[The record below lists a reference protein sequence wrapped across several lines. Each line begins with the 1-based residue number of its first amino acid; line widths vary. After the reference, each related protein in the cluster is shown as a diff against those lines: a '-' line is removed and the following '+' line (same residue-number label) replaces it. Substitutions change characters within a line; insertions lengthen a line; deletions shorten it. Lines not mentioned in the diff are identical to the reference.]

1 MFKLKNNQILTS
13 YQIAILKNFFS
24 SEIGEQFFLTGGT
37 ALSAF
42 YLGHRESQDLDL
54 FTLEKFD
61 SWRLNRIIDQIRLGL
76 SAEVKTKVQTPD
88 YEEIYLENKKEKWT
102 QRLDFVFE
110 QPVVFGKRVNIEGV
124 IVDNLENIASNKI
137 LTIYGR
143 LEPKDYLDLYFI
155 FKETP
160 LNFMEIFTKTK
171 KKDSGLHEF
180 YFANLIADVRKI
192 TNFPPTI
199 KPFKRE
205 DLIDFYLD
213 LSKKLFEKIRPE

>member
-1 MFKLKNNQILTS
+1 MFKLKNNPVLTS
-13 YQIAILKNFFS
+13 YQIAILKSFFS
-24 SEIGEQFFLTGGT
+24 SAIGKQFFLTGGT

-42 YLGHRESQDLDL
+42 YLGHRESRDLDF

-61 SWRLNRIIDQIRLGL
+61 SWKLNRIIDQIRLGL
-76 SAEVKTKVQTPD
+76 SVEVKTKVQTPD

-102 QRLDFVFE
+102 H
-110 QPVVFGKRVNIEGV
+110 
-124 IVDNLENIASNKI
+124 
-137 LTIYGR
+137 
-143 LEPKDYLDLYFI
+143 
-155 FKETP
+155 

-171 KKDSGLHEF
+171 KKDFGLHEF
-180 YFANLIADVRKI
+180 YFANLVADVRKI

-205 DLIDFYLD
+205 DLFKFYLE